1 MGHTVEGVLSLDDVD
16 LSGRTVLY
24 RVDVNSPLEP
34 ASGRILDDGR
44 LRAILPTLQRLS
56 KSKVVVLSH
65 QSRPGKSDFTNTEAH
80 CRILQEISGREI
92 EFVEDICGEKA
103 IQAIESM
110 ANGEVIF
117 LDNVRTNEEEYGKK
131 YDSNE
136 DTESS

>member
-56 KSKVVVLSH
+56 KSKVVVLAH

-80 CRILQEISGREI
+80 CRILQ
-92 EFVEDICGEKA
+92 
-103 IQAIESM
+103 
-110 ANGEVIF
+110 
-117 LDNVRTNEEEYGKK
+117 
-131 YDSNE
+131 
-136 DTESS
+136 